1 MDFIKSLFKGDK
13 YIWGVY
19 MVMVLIS
26 GIAMYSASSTLAYR
40 ASEYYR
46 PAFSHL
52 THLIFGTILVLV
64 VHNIPARILRG
75 MGIIFYPLTILML
88 ILVMMTPQVNGAS
101 RQMMGFQPSE
111 LAKFVTIAVVAALL
125 AKGSQETG
133 GIDKKKYYWILAVTT
148 VPCLLILKENF
159 STGILLGAVIFSM
172 MYLAKVQAKRLLILL
187 GSIALGGI
195 LFVSVLM
202 LVPSDKLPGR
212 MPTWK
217 ARLERSGED
226 LVNEKINDK
235 NRQAQFGHMAVANG
249 GFIGKFPGNSQI
261 RDFLPQAYSDFI
273 YSIIIEEGGLIIG
286 GCMVMFLYLFLL
298 IRAGII
304 YRRCQPMFPKMLLIG
319 VTLLIVYQALM
330 SMAVGVGIF
339 VTGQP
344 LPLISRGG
352 TSIMMTCIYFGV
364 ILSVSR
370 INGDDEESDFIS
382 YREAKAIPENFP
394 ETAGSYEQTE
404 PFPSKEKTGTDKG
417 SLVEE
422 EEEVTS
428 SVDEIQN
435 DSQKDLYPY

>member
-19 MVMVLIS
+19 MMMVLVS
-26 GIAMYSASSTLAYR
+26 GIAMYSASSTLAYKS
-40 ASEYYR
+40 SEYYS
-46 PAFSHL
+46 PVFSHL
-52 THLIFGTILVLV
+52 THLIFGTILVLI
-64 VHNIPARILRG
+64 VHNLPARILRG
-75 MGIIFYPLTILML
+75 LAILGYPVAILL
-88 ILVMMTPQVNGAS
+88 LVLVMATPQVNGAS

-111 LAKFVTIAVVAALL
+111 LAKFVTIALVAMLL
-125 AKGSQETG
+125 PRGQRADGSY
-133 GIDKKKYYWILAVTT
+133 DKNFYYTILGVSA

-172 MYLAKVQAKRLLILL
+172 MFLAKVEAKRLLTLM
-187 GSIALGGI
+187 GAAALFGA
-195 LFVSVLM
+195 LFVGTLM
-202 LVPSDKLPGR
+202 LVPADKLPGR

-217 ARLERSGED
+217 ARFERADDD

-235 NRQAQFGHMAVANG
+235 NRQAQYGHMAVANG

-273 YSIIIEEGGLIIG
+273 YSIIIEECGLIIG
-286 GCMVMFLYLFLL
+286 GGLVMMLYLFLL

-304 YRRCQPMFPKMLLIG
+304 YRRCKPMFPKLLLMG
-319 VTLLIVYQALM
+319 VTLLVVYQALM

-352 TSIMMTCIYFGV
+352 TSIMLTCIYFGV

-370 INGDDEESDFIS
+370 INGDDEESDFEAYQTAEATLALSQDDTEETEI
-382 YREAKAIPENFP
+382 RETV
-394 ETAGSYEQTE
+394 ET
-404 PFPSKEKTGTDKG
+404 
-417 SLVEE
+417 
-422 EEEVTS
+422 EEVHET
-428 SVDEIQN
+428 ER
-435 DSQKDLYPY
+435 YPY

>member
-1 MDFIKSLFKGDK
+1 MDFIKSLFKGDR
-13 YIWGVY
+13 YIWGVF

-46 PAFSHL
+46 PVFSHL
-52 THLIFGTILVLV
+52 THLIFGTVLVLIVHNVPARFLRGFGILV
-64 VHNIPARILRG
+64 
-75 MGIIFYPLTILML
+75 YPVTLLLL
-88 ILVMMTPQVNGAS
+88 ILVMATPQVNGAS

-111 LAKFVTIAVVAALL
+111 LAKFVTVTIVAALL
-125 AKGSQETG
+125 AKGRKADGSFEKS
-133 GIDKKKYYWILAVTT
+133 IYYTILGVSAI
-148 VPCLLILKENF
+148 PCLLILKENF
-159 STGILLGAVIFSM
+159 STGLLLGAVIFSM
-172 MYLAKVQAKRLLILL
+172 MFLAKVEAKRLLSLI
-187 GSIALGGI
+187 GVALIGGI
-195 LFVSVLM
+195 LFFGVLI
-202 LVPSDKLPGR
+202 LVPANKLPGR

-217 ARLERSGED
+217 ARVERSGED
-226 LVNEKINDK
+226 LVNEKMNDK

-286 GCMVMFLYLFLL
+286 GGLVMLLYLFLL

-304 YRRCQPMFPKMLLIG
+304 YRRCQLFFPKLLLMG

-352 TSIMMTCIYFGV
+352 TSIMLTCIYFGV

-370 INGDDEESDFIS
+370 INGDDEESDFRDFTQLGTNQI
-382 YREAKAIPENFP
+382 AIPEEVTDPSDTENDIPNESP
-394 ETAGSYEQTE
+394 E
-404 PFPSKEKTGTDKG
+404 
-417 SLVEE
+417 VEE
-422 EEEVTS
+422 KEM
-428 SVDEIQN
+428 
-435 DSQKDLYPY
+435 YPY

>member
-1 MDFIKSLFKGDK
+1 MDFIKSLFKGDR
-13 YIWGVY
+13 YIWGVF

-46 PAFSHL
+46 PVFSHL
-52 THLIFGTILVLV
+52 THLIFGTVLVLIVHNVPARFLRGFGILV
-64 VHNIPARILRG
+64 
-75 MGIIFYPLTILML
+75 YPVTLLLL
-88 ILVMMTPQVNGAS
+88 ILVMATPQVNGAS

-111 LAKFVTIAVVAALL
+111 LAKFVTVTIVAALL
-125 AKGSQETG
+125 AKGRKADGSFEKS
-133 GIDKKKYYWILAVTT
+133 IYYTILGVSAI
-148 VPCLLILKENF
+148 PCLLILKENF
-159 STGILLGAVIFSM
+159 STGLLLGAVIFSM
-172 MYLAKVQAKRLLILL
+172 MFLAKVEAKRLLSLI
-187 GSIALGGI
+187 GVALIGGI
-195 LFVSVLM
+195 LFFGVLI
-202 LVPSDKLPGR
+202 LVPANKLPGR

-217 ARLERSGED
+217 ARVERSGED
-226 LVNEKINDK
+226 LVNEKMNDK

-286 GCMVMFLYLFLL
+286 GGLVMLLYLFLL

-304 YRRCQPMFPKMLLIG
+304 YRRCQLFFPKLLLMG

-352 TSIMMTCIYFGV
+352 TSIMLTCIYFGV

-370 INGDDEESDFIS
+370 INGDDEESDFRDFTQLGTNQI
-382 YREAKAIPENFP
+382 AIPEEVTDPSDTENDIPTESP
-394 ETAGSYEQTE
+394 E
-404 PFPSKEKTGTDKG
+404 
-417 SLVEE
+417 VEE
-422 EEEVTS
+422 KEM
-428 SVDEIQN
+428 
-435 DSQKDLYPY
+435 YPY

>member
-13 YIWGVY
+13 YIWGVF

-40 ASEYYR
+40 SSEYYR

-52 THLIFGTILVLV
+52 THLIFGTILVLI
-64 VHNIPARILRG
+64 VHNLPARILRG
-75 MGIIFYPLTILML
+75 MGLLAYPFTLLFL
-88 ILVMMTPQVNGAS
+88 VLVMATPQVNGAS

-111 LAKFVTIAVVAALL
+111 LAKFVTVAVVAALL
-125 AKGSQETG
+125 AKGRTQE
-133 GIDKKKYYWILAVTT
+133 GISKQSYYMILALSGI
-148 VPCLLILKENF
+148 PCLLILKENF
-159 STGILLGAVIFSM
+159 STAILLGAVIFSL
-172 MYLAKVQAKRLLILL
+172 MYLAKVQTKRLLTLL
-187 GSIALGGI
+187 GGVALGGI
-195 LFVSVLM
+195 LFVGVLT
-202 LVPSDKLPGR
+202 LVPADKLPGR

-273 YSIIIEEGGLIIG
+273 YSIIIEEGGLILG
-286 GCMVMFLYLFLL
+286 GGVVMFLYLFLL

-304 YRRCQPMFPKMLLIG
+304 YKRCQVYFPRLLLMG

-370 INGDDEESDFIS
+370 INGEDEEGDFQNFQQLS
-382 YREAKAIPENFP
+382 TNQETEEGAETPEANPA
-394 ETAGSYEQTE
+394 ETEEAVEAAPAAE
-404 PFPSKEKTGTDKG
+404 KEM
-417 SLVEE
+417 
-422 EEEVTS
+422 
-428 SVDEIQN
+428 
-435 DSQKDLYPY
+435 YPY

>member
-1 MDFIKSLFKGDK
+1 MDFIKSLFKGDR
-13 YIWGVY
+13 YIWGVF

-46 PAFSHL
+46 PVFSHL
-52 THLIFGTILVLV
+52 THLIFGTVLVLI
-64 VHNIPARILRG
+64 VHNVPARFLRG
-75 MGIIFYPLTILML
+75 FGILTYPIAILLL
-88 ILVMMTPQVNGAS
+88 ILVMATPQVNGAS

-111 LAKFVTIAVVAALL
+111 LAKFVTVTIVAALL
-125 AKGSQETG
+125 AKGRKADGSFEKS
-133 GIDKKKYYWILAVTT
+133 IYYTILGVSAI
-148 VPCLLILKENF
+148 PCLLILKENF
-159 STGILLGAVIFSM
+159 STGLLLGAVIFSM
-172 MYLAKVQAKRLLILL
+172 MFLAKVEAKRLLTLI
-187 GSIALGGI
+187 GAALIGGI
-195 LFVSVLM
+195 LFFGVLI
-202 LVPSDKLPGR
+202 LVPADKLPGR

-217 ARLERSGED
+217 ARVERSGED
-226 LVNEKINDK
+226 LVNEKMNDK

-286 GCMVMFLYLFLL
+286 GGLVMLLYLFLL

-304 YRRCQPMFPKMLLIG
+304 YRRCQLFFPKLLLIG

-352 TSIMMTCIYFGV
+352 TSIMLTCIYFGV

-370 INGDDEESDFIS
+370 INGDDEESDFRNFTQLGANQNTMQEEVIGQS
-382 YREAKAIPENFP
+382 GAVSEIPAESS
-394 ETAGSYEQTE
+394 E
-404 PFPSKEKTGTDKG
+404 
-417 SLVEE
+417 VEE
-422 EEEVTS
+422 EEM
-428 SVDEIQN
+428 
-435 DSQKDLYPY
+435 YPY